1 MSIKKHL
8 HVNELD
14 CPKCAEI
21 IIESLEAFDFIQ
33 EVNINYDTK
42 DIIITSKEELDDE
55 QLNLVLEACL
65 AKGHCEEH
73 TFNHLQD
80 VVTEEY
86 HFEDIDCANC
96 AAKVERALNKDEDII
111 NAKVNF
117 INKKIII
124 THMNNVEVYDVV
136 SKIVGRVEHG
146 ATISKIDDDDDHHDH
161 HHHEHHHDHEEHQCS
176 CEECNHHHH
185 SHDHHH
191 DDFDIVKNKK
201 ISNIIKVILLIIGFS
216 CFLTAHILEQ
226 FDVANTEVLRVV
238 FALVGYVL
246 IGYDIIIKAIMSI
259 IHGDIFNENTL
270 MLIASIGALSISEF
284 FEGTMVLL
292 LYKIGEYFQDKATE
306 NSKNAI
312 KELMEIKVD
321 KVRLSNGIIKNVKDV
336 NIGEIISIRVGER
349 IPLDGVLKTSD
360 TSLDMKTL
368 TGESMPTYVSEGEEI
383 LSGSINLSKVIE
395 VEVTKKDNE
404 STLTKVRKLVEE
416 ANNKKSK
423 TEQFITK
430 FARIYTPVILLI
442 AVIVFLIQFL
452 ILKETIVDTLNNV
465 FTILVISCP
474 CALVISIPLAYFAG
488 IGACSANGILVK
500 GGNYLEAINKAK
512 YFVFDKTGTI
522 TKGNFKVSEVNP
534 LNGLSKDEMIEIIA
548 KAEQYSLHPIAKS
561 IEECYGKPIEDE
573 NLVAEE
579 FSGAGVKVK
588 IEEKVIL
595 VGNENLMNQFNIN
608 FDRSDAI
615 GTILYLAIDNLYYG
629 YIVISDEIKSESSKV
644 INYLNAKNILT
655 VMLTGDKEE
664 VASSVASSVG
674 FSEYK
679 AKLLPEDKYN
689 YLKELIDKKDGKV
702 VYVGDGINDT
712 PSLSIA
718 DVGIAM
724 GGVGSDS
731 AKECA
736 DIVIMNDD
744 LSKINTSMD
753 ISKFTRKIIIENVTF
768 ILLIKVAALLVG
780 SIPSLSLGK
789 FGMIFAIFADVG
801 VCLLAILNVLRIM
814 KFKKHQ
820 K

>member
-42 DIIITSKEELDDE
+42 DIIITSNEELTEE
-55 QLNLVLEACL
+55 QTQMVLKACL
-65 AKGHCEEH
+65 LEGHCADH
-73 TFNHLQD
+73 AFNHLQD

-96 AAKVERALNKDEDII
+96 AAKVERALNKDEDIL

-146 ATISKIDDDDDHHDH
+146 ATISKIEEDNDHDH
-161 HHHEHHHDHEEHQCS
+161 DHDHHEHHHHHHYHHECECDECSIDHDHEH
-176 CEECNHHHH
+176 EELN
-185 SHDHHH
+185 
-191 DDFDIVKNKK
+191 IIKNKK
-201 ISNIIKVILLIIGFS
+201 LKKIIRLILLIIGVI

-226 FDVANTEVLRVV
+226 FDVEGTEIIRIVL
-238 FALVGYVL
+238 ALVGYVF
-246 IGYDIIIKAIMSI
+246 IGYDIIIKAVLSI

-270 MLIASIGALSISEF
+270 MLLASVGALSIKEF

-292 LYKIGEYFQDKATE
+292 LYKIGEFFQDRATE

-312 KELMEIKVD
+312 KQLMEIKVD
-321 KVRLSNGIIKNVKDV
+321 TVMLSNGTVKNVKEV
-336 NIGEIISIRVGER
+336 NVGEIISIRVGER
-349 IPLDGVLKTSD
+349 IPLDGVIKTGD

-395 VEVTKKDNE
+395 VEVTKKDSE

-442 AVIVFLIQFL
+442 AVIVFLVQFL
-452 ILKETIVDTLNNV
+452 IVKEGIVDTLNNV

-500 GGNYLEAINKAK
+500 GGNYLEALNKAK
-512 YFVFDKTGTI
+512 YFAFDKTGTI

-534 LNGLSKDEMIEIIA
+534 LNGMSKDEMIEIVA

-561 IEECYGKPIEDE
+561 IEECYGKPINDE
-573 NLVAEE
+573 NLLAEE
-579 FSGAGVKVK
+579 YSGAGVKVK
-588 IEEKVIL
+588 IDNKVVL
-595 VGNENLMNQFNIN
+595 VGNENLMNQFNIEFN
-608 FDRSDAI
+608 KANGI

-629 YIVISDEIKSESSKV
+629 YIVISDEIKAEAKDV
-644 INYLNAKNILT
+644 ITALNVKGIIT
-655 VMLTGDKEE
+655 IMLTGDKEE
-664 VASSVASSVG
+664 VANNIASKAN
-674 FSEYK
+674 FKEYK

-689 YLKELIDKKDGKV
+689 YLKELKDRKDGNV
-702 VYVGDGINDT
+702 IYVGDGINDAPALT
-712 PSLSIA
+712 LA

-744 LSKINTSMD
+744 LNKINKAMD

-780 SIPSLSLGK
+780 AIPALSLGK

-814 KFKKHQ
+814 KFKKN

>member
-42 DIIITSKEELDDE
+42 DIIITSNEELTEE
-55 QLNLVLEACL
+55 QTQMVLKACL
-65 AKGHCEEH
+65 LEGHCADH
-73 TFNHLQD
+73 AFNHLQD

-96 AAKVERALNKDEDII
+96 AAKVERALNKDEDIL

-146 ATISKIDDDDDHHDH
+146 ATISKIEEDNDHDHGHDH
-161 HHHEHHHDHEEHQCS
+161 HHHHHHHHHHECKCDECSIDHDHEH
-176 CEECNHHHH
+176 EELN
-185 SHDHHH
+185 
-191 DDFDIVKNKK
+191 IIKNKK
-201 ISNIIKVILLIIGFS
+201 LKKIIRLILLIIGVI

-226 FDVANTEVLRVV
+226 FDVEGTEIIRIVL
-238 FALVGYVL
+238 ALVGYVF
-246 IGYDIIIKAIMSI
+246 IGYDIIIKAILSI

-270 MLIASIGALSISEF
+270 MLLASVGALSIKEF

-292 LYKIGEYFQDKATE
+292 LYKIGEFFQDRATE

-312 KELMEIKVD
+312 KQLMEIKVD
-321 KVRLSNGIIKNVKDV
+321 TVMLSNGTVKNVKEV
-336 NIGEIISIRVGER
+336 NVGEIISIRVGER
-349 IPLDGVLKTSD
+349 IPLDGVIKTGD

-395 VEVTKKDNE
+395 VEVTKKDSE

-442 AVIVFLIQFL
+442 AVIVFLVQFL
-452 ILKETIVDTLNNV
+452 IVKESIVDTLNNV

-500 GGNYLEAINKAK
+500 GGNYLEALNKAK
-512 YFVFDKTGTI
+512 YFAFDKTGTI
-522 TKGNFKVSEVNP
+522 TKGNFKVSDVNP
-534 LNGLSKDEMIEIIA
+534 LNGMSKDEMIEIVA
-548 KAEQYSLHPIAKS
+548 NAEQYSLHPIAKS
-561 IEECYGKPIEDE
+561 IEECYGKPINDE
-573 NLVAEE
+573 NLLAEE
-579 FSGAGVKVK
+579 YSGAGVKVK
-588 IEEKVIL
+588 IDNKVVL
-595 VGNENLMNQFNIN
+595 VGNENLMNQFNIEFN
-608 FDRSDAI
+608 KAKAI

-629 YIVISDEIKSESSKV
+629 YIVISDEIKAEAKDV
-644 INYLNAKNILT
+644 ITALNVKEIIT
-655 VMLTGDKEE
+655 IMLTGDKEE
-664 VASSVASSVG
+664 VANNIASKAN
-674 FSEYK
+674 FKEFK
-679 AKLLPEDKYN
+679 AKLLPEDKYI
-689 YLKELIDKKDGKV
+689 YLKELKDRKDGNV
-702 VYVGDGINDT
+702 IYVGDGINDAPALT
-712 PSLSIA
+712 LA

-744 LSKINTSMD
+744 LNKINKAMD

-780 SIPSLSLGK
+780 AIPALSLGK

-814 KFKKHQ
+814 KFKKN

>member
-146 ATISKIDDDDDHHDH
+146 ATISKIDDDNDHHDH
-161 HHHEHHHDHEEHQCS
+161 EVHQCS

-185 SHDHHH
+185 HHHH
-191 DDFDIVKNKK
+191 DHDHDHEHEEINIIKNKK
-201 ISNIIKVILLIIGFS
+201 VSKIIKIILLIIGVL
-216 CFLTAHILEQ
+216 CFLAAHILEQ
-226 FDVANTEVLRVV
+226 FDVDGTEVVRIVL
-238 FALVGYVL
+238 ALAGYVL
-246 IGYDIIIKAIMSI
+246 IGYDIIIKSILSI

-270 MLIASIGALSISEF
+270 MLLASIGALSIREF
-284 FEGTMVLL
+284 FEGTMVIL
-292 LYKIGEYFQDKATE
+292 LYKIGEYFQDRATE

-321 KVRLSNGIIKNVKDV
+321 KVRLSNGIVKNVKDV
-336 NIGEIISIRVGER
+336 NVGEIISIRVGER

-368 TGESMPTYVSEGEEI
+368 TGESMPTFVSEGEEI

-395 VEVTKKDNE
+395 VEVTKKDSE

-423 TEQFITK
+423 TEKFITK

-442 AVIVFLIQFL
+442 AVAVFLIQFL
-452 ILKETIVDTLNNV
+452 IIKEDIVDTLNNV

-500 GGNYLEAINKAK
+500 GGNYLEALNKAK

-534 LNGLSKDEMIEIIA
+534 LNGMSKDEMIEIIA

-573 NLVAEE
+573 SLMAEE
-579 FSGAGVKVK
+579 FSGAGVRVK
-588 IEEKVIL
+588 IDDKVVL
-595 VGNENLMNQFNIN
+595 VGNENLMNQFNIS
-608 FDRSDAI
+608 FTKAESV
-615 GTILYLAIDNLYYG
+615 GTILYLSINDKYHG
-629 YIVISDEIKSESSKV
+629 YIVIKDEIKDESKSV
-644 INYLNAKNILT
+644 ISYLNAKNILT
-655 VMLTGDKEE
+655 VMLTGDKQE
-664 VASSVASSVG
+664 VADSVAKEVG
-674 FSEYK
+674 FSEVK

-689 YLKELIDKKDGKV
+689 YLKELINKKDGNV

-744 LSKINTSMD
+744 LSKINTSID
-753 ISKFTRKIIIENVTF
+753 ISKFTKKIIIENVTF
-768 ILLIKVAALLVG
+768 ILLIKVVALLIG
-780 SIPSLSLGK
+780 AIPALSLGK

>member
-42 DIIITSKEELDDE
+42 DIIITSNEELTEE
-55 QLNLVLEACL
+55 QTQMVLKACL
-65 AKGHCEEH
+65 LEGHCADHE
-73 TFNHLQD
+73 FNHLQD

-96 AAKVERALNKDEDII
+96 AAKVERALNKDEDIL

-146 ATISKIDDDDDHHDH
+146 ATISKIEEDNDHDH
-161 HHHEHHHDHEEHQCS
+161 GHDHHEHHH
-176 CEECNHHHH
+176 HHHH
-185 SHDHHH
+185 HHECECDKCSIDHDHEHEELN
-191 DDFDIVKNKK
+191 IIKNKK
-201 ISNIIKVILLIIGFS
+201 LKKIIRLILLIIGVI

-226 FDVANTEVLRVV
+226 FDVEGTEIIRIVL
-238 FALVGYVL
+238 ALVGYVF
-246 IGYDIIIKAIMSI
+246 IGYDIIIKAVLSI

-270 MLIASIGALSISEF
+270 MLLASVGALSIKEF

-292 LYKIGEYFQDKATE
+292 LYKIGEFFQDRATE

-312 KELMEIKVD
+312 KQLMEIRVD
-321 KVRLSNGIIKNVKDV
+321 TVMLSNGTVKNVKEV
-336 NIGEIISIRVGER
+336 NVGEIISIRVGER
-349 IPLDGVLKTSD
+349 IPLDGVIKTGD

-395 VEVTKKDNE
+395 VEVTKKDSE

-442 AVIVFLIQFL
+442 AVIVFLVQFL
-452 ILKETIVDTLNNV
+452 IVKEGIVDTLNNV

-500 GGNYLEAINKAK
+500 GGNYLEALNKAE
-512 YFVFDKTGTI
+512 YFAFDKTGTI

-534 LNGLSKDEMIEIIA
+534 LNGMSKDEMIEIVA

-561 IEECYGKPIEDE
+561 IEECYGKPINDE
-573 NLVAEE
+573 NLLAEE
-579 FSGAGVKVK
+579 YSGAGVKVK
-588 IEEKVIL
+588 IDNKVVL
-595 VGNENLMNQFNIN
+595 VGNENLMNQFNIEFN
-608 FDRSDAI
+608 KTNAI

-629 YIVISDEIKSESSKV
+629 YIVISDEIKAEAKDV
-644 INYLNAKNILT
+644 ITALNVKEIIT
-655 VMLTGDKEE
+655 IMLTGDKEE
-664 VASSVASSVG
+664 VANNIASKAN
-674 FSEYK
+674 FKEYK

-689 YLKELIDKKDGKV
+689 YLKELKDKKDGNV
-702 VYVGDGINDT
+702 IYVGDGINDAPALT
-712 PSLSIA
+712 LA

-744 LSKINTSMD
+744 LNKINKAMD

-780 SIPSLSLGK
+780 AIPALSLGK

-814 KFKKHQ
+814 KFKKN

>member
-21 IIESLEAFDFIQ
+21 IIENLEAFDFIQ

-42 DIIITSKEELDDE
+42 DIIITSSEELNDE
-55 QLNLVLEACL
+55 ETQMILKACL
-65 AKGHCEEH
+65 LEGHCADH
-73 TFNHLQD
+73 SFNHLQD

-146 ATISKIDDDDDHHDH
+146 ATISKIDEDNDHGHGHEHHH
-161 HHHEHHHDHEEHQCS
+161 HHHECDCDECSVEHDHGHEHEEL
-176 CEECNHHHH
+176 N
-185 SHDHHH
+185 
-191 DDFDIVKNKK
+191 IIKNKK
-201 ISNIIKVILLIIGFS
+201 LKKAIRLVLLIIGVI
-216 CFLTAHILEQ
+216 CFITAHILEQ
-226 FDVANTEVLRVV
+226 FDIEGTEVLRIVL
-238 FALVGYVL
+238 ALVGYIF
-246 IGYDIIIKAIMSI
+246 IGYDIIIKAILSI

-270 MLIASIGALSISEF
+270 MLLASVGALSIKEF

-292 LYKIGEYFQDKATE
+292 LYKIGEFFQDKATE

-312 KELMEIKVD
+312 KQLMEIKVD
-321 KVRLSNGIIKNVKDV
+321 TVMLSNGVVKNVKEV
-336 NIGEIISIRVGER
+336 NVGEIISIRVGER
-349 IPLDGVLKTSD
+349 IPLDGVIKTGD

-395 VEVTKKDNE
+395 VEVTKKDSE

-442 AVIVFLIQFL
+442 AIIVFLVQFL
-452 ILKETIVDTLNNV
+452 IVKENIVDTLNNV

-500 GGNYLEAINKAK
+500 GGNYLEALNKAK
-512 YFVFDKTGTI
+512 YFAFDKTGTI

-534 LNGLSKDEMIEIIA
+534 LNGMSKDEMIEIVA

-561 IEECYGKPIEDE
+561 IEECYGKPLKDE
-573 NLVAEE
+573 NLLAEE

-588 IEEKVIL
+588 IENKVVL
-595 VGNENLMNQFNIN
+595 VGNENLMNQFNIEFN
-608 FDRSDAI
+608 KANAV

-629 YIVISDEIKSESSKV
+629 YIVISDEIKPESKDV
-644 INYLNAKNILT
+644 ITALNVKGIIT
-655 VMLTGDKEE
+655 IMLTGDKEE
-664 VASSVASSVG
+664 VAENIAGKAS
-674 FSEYK
+674 FKEFK
-679 AKLLPEDKYN
+679 AKLLPEAKYN
-689 YLKELIDKKDGKV
+689 YLKELKENADGKV
-702 VYVGDGINDT
+702 IYVGDGINDA
-712 PSLSIA
+712 PSLTLA

-744 LSKINTSMD
+744 LNKINRAMD

-780 SIPSLSLGK
+780 AIPALSLGK

-814 KFKKHQ
+814 KFKKH

>member
-21 IIESLEAFDFIQ
+21 IIENLEAFDFIQ

-42 DIIITSKEELDDE
+42 DIIITSSEELNDE
-55 QLNLVLEACL
+55 ETQMILKACL
-65 AKGHCEEH
+65 LEGHCADH
-73 TFNHLQD
+73 SFNHLQD

-146 ATISKIDDDDDHHDH
+146 ATISKIDEDNDHGHGHEHHH
-161 HHHEHHHDHEEHQCS
+161 HHHECDCDECSVEHDHGHEHEEL
-176 CEECNHHHH
+176 N
-185 SHDHHH
+185 
-191 DDFDIVKNKK
+191 IIKNKK
-201 ISNIIKVILLIIGFS
+201 LKKAIRLVLLIIGVI
-216 CFLTAHILEQ
+216 CFITAHILEQ
-226 FDVANTEVLRVV
+226 FDIEGTEVLRIVL
-238 FALVGYVL
+238 ALVGYIF
-246 IGYDIIIKAIMSI
+246 IGYDIIIKAILSI

-270 MLIASIGALSISEF
+270 MLLASVGALSIKEF

-292 LYKIGEYFQDKATE
+292 LYKIGEFFQDKATE

-312 KELMEIKVD
+312 KQLMEIKVD
-321 KVRLSNGIIKNVKDV
+321 TVMLSNGVVKNVKEV
-336 NIGEIISIRVGER
+336 NVGEIISIRVGER
-349 IPLDGVLKTSD
+349 IPLDGVIKTGD

-395 VEVTKKDNE
+395 VEVTKKDSE

-442 AVIVFLIQFL
+442 AIIVFLVQFL
-452 ILKETIVDTLNNV
+452 IVKENIVDTLNNV

-500 GGNYLEAINKAK
+500 GGNYLEALNKAK
-512 YFVFDKTGTI
+512 YFAFDKTGTI

-534 LNGLSKDEMIEIIA
+534 LNGMSKDEMIEIVA

-561 IEECYGKPIEDE
+561 IEECYGKPLKDE
-573 NLVAEE
+573 NLLAEE

-588 IEEKVIL
+588 IENKVVL
-595 VGNENLMNQFNIN
+595 VGNENLMNQFNIEFN
-608 FDRSDAI
+608 KANAV

-629 YIVISDEIKSESSKV
+629 YIVISDEIKAESKNV
-644 INYLNAKNILT
+644 ITALNAKDIIT
-655 VMLTGDKEE
+655 IMLTGDKEE
-664 VASSVASSVG
+664 VAKKIASEAN
-674 FSEYK
+674 FKEFK

-689 YLKELIDKKDGKV
+689 YLKELKNNADGKV
-702 VYVGDGINDT
+702 IYVGDGINDA
-712 PSLSIA
+712 PSLTLA

-744 LSKINTSMD
+744 LNKINKAID

-780 SIPSLSLGK
+780 AIPALSLGK

-814 KFKKHQ
+814 KFKKH

>member
-21 IIESLEAFDFIQ
+21 IIENLEAFDFIQ

-42 DIIITSKEELDDE
+42 DIIITSNEELNE
-55 QLNLVLEACL
+55 EETQMILKACL
-65 AKGHCEEH
+65 LEGHCADH
-73 TFNHLQD
+73 SFNHLQD

-146 ATISKIDDDDDHHDH
+146 ATISKIDEDDDHDHEHHPHH
-161 HHHEHHHDHEEHQCS
+161 HHHECGCDECSMDHDHEH
-176 CEECNHHHH
+176 EELN
-185 SHDHHH
+185 
-191 DDFDIVKNKK
+191 IIKNKK
-201 ISNIIKVILLIIGFS
+201 LKKIIRLILLIIGVI

-226 FDVANTEVLRVV
+226 FDVEGTEVLRIVL
-238 FALVGYVL
+238 ALIGYVF
-246 IGYDIIIKAIMSI
+246 IGYDIIIKAILSI

-270 MLIASIGALSISEF
+270 MLLASVGALSIKEF

-292 LYKIGEYFQDKATE
+292 LYKIGEFFQDKATE

-312 KELMEIKVD
+312 KQLMEIKVD
-321 KVRLSNGIIKNVKDV
+321 TVMLSNGVVKNVKEV
-336 NIGEIISIRVGER
+336 NVGEIISIRVGER
-349 IPLDGVLKTSD
+349 IPLDGVVKTGD

-395 VEVTKKDNE
+395 VEVTKKDSE

-442 AVIVFLIQFL
+442 AVVIFLVQFL
-452 ILKETIVDTLNNV
+452 IVKENIVDTLNNV

-500 GGNYLEAINKAK
+500 GGNYLEALNKAK
-512 YFVFDKTGTI
+512 YFAFDKTGTI

-534 LNGLSKDEMIEIIA
+534 LNGMSKDEMIEIVA

-561 IEECYGKPIEDE
+561 IEECYGKPLEDE
-573 NLVAEE
+573 NLLAEE
-579 FSGAGVKVK
+579 YSGAGIKVK
-588 IEEKVIL
+588 IDYKVVL
-595 VGNENLMNQFNIN
+595 VGNENLMNQFNIE
-608 FDRSDAI
+608 FSKADAI

-629 YIVISDEIKSESSKV
+629 YIVISDEIKPESKDV
-644 INYLNAKNILT
+644 ITALNVKGIIT
-655 VMLTGDKEE
+655 IMLTGDKEE
-664 VASSVASSVG
+664 VAENIAGKAS
-674 FSEYK
+674 FKEFK
-679 AKLLPEDKYN
+679 AKLLPEAKYN
-689 YLKELIDKKDGKV
+689 YLKELKENADGKV
-702 VYVGDGINDT
+702 IYVGDGINDA
-712 PSLSIA
+712 PSLTLA

-744 LSKINTSMD
+744 LNKINRAMD

-780 SIPSLSLGK
+780 AIPALSLGK

-814 KFKKHQ
+814 KFKKH

>member
-21 IIESLEAFDFIQ
+21 IIENLEAFDFIQ

-42 DIIITSKEELDDE
+42 DIIITSSEELNDE
-55 QLNLVLEACL
+55 ETQMILKACL
-65 AKGHCEEH
+65 LEGHCADH
-73 TFNHLQD
+73 SFNHLQD

-146 ATISKIDDDDDHHDH
+146 ATISKIDEDNDHDH
-161 HHHEHHHDHEEHQCS
+161 EHGHHEHHH
-176 CEECNHHHH
+176 HHHH
-185 SHDHHH
+185 HECGCDECSVEHDHGHEH
-191 DDFDIVKNKK
+191 EELNIIKNKK
-201 ISNIIKVILLIIGFS
+201 LKKVIRLVLLIIGVI
-216 CFLTAHILEQ
+216 CFITAHILEQ
-226 FDVANTEVLRVV
+226 FDVDGTEVLRIVL
-238 FALVGYVL
+238 ALAGYVF
-246 IGYDIIIKAIMSI
+246 IGYDIIIKAILSI

-270 MLIASIGALSISEF
+270 MLLASVGALSIKEF

-292 LYKIGEYFQDKATE
+292 LYKIGEFFQDKATE

-312 KELMEIKVD
+312 KQLMEIKVD
-321 KVRLSNGIIKNVKDV
+321 TVMLSNGVVKNVKEV
-336 NIGEIISIRVGER
+336 NVGEIISIRVGER
-349 IPLDGVLKTSD
+349 IPLDGVIKTGD

-395 VEVTKKDNE
+395 VEVTKKDSE

-442 AVIVFLIQFL
+442 AIIVFLVQFL
-452 ILKETIVDTLNNV
+452 IVKENIVDTLNNV

-500 GGNYLEAINKAK
+500 GGNYLEALNKAK
-512 YFVFDKTGTI
+512 YFAFDKTGTI

-534 LNGLSKDEMIEIIA
+534 LNGMSKDEMIEIVA

-561 IEECYGKPIEDE
+561 IEECYGKPLEDE
-573 NLVAEE
+573 NLLAEE

-588 IEEKVIL
+588 IENKVVL
-595 VGNENLMNQFNIN
+595 VGNENLMNQFNIEFN
-608 FDRSDAI
+608 KTNAV

-629 YIVISDEIKSESSKV
+629 YIVISDEIKPESKDV
-644 INYLNAKNILT
+644 ITALNVKGIIT
-655 VMLTGDKEE
+655 IMLTGDKEE
-664 VASSVASSVG
+664 VAENIAGKAS
-674 FSEYK
+674 FKEFK

-689 YLKELIDKKDGKV
+689 YLKELKENADGKV
-702 VYVGDGINDT
+702 IYVGDGINDA
-712 PSLSIA
+712 PSLTLA

-744 LSKINTSMD
+744 LNKINRAMD

-780 SIPSLSLGK
+780 AIPALSLGK

-814 KFKKHQ
+814 KFKKH

>member
-42 DIIITSKEELDDE
+42 DIIITSNEELTEE
-55 QLNLVLEACL
+55 QTQMVLKACL
-65 AKGHCEEH
+65 LEGHCADH
-73 TFNHLQD
+73 AFNHLQD

-96 AAKVERALNKDEDII
+96 AAKVERALNKDEDIL

-146 ATISKIDDDDDHHDH
+146 ATISKIEEDNDHDHGHDH
-161 HHHEHHHDHEEHQCS
+161 HHHHHHHHHHECKCDECSIDHDHEH
-176 CEECNHHHH
+176 EELN
-185 SHDHHH
+185 
-191 DDFDIVKNKK
+191 IIKNKK
-201 ISNIIKVILLIIGFS
+201 LKKIIRLILLIIGVI

-226 FDVANTEVLRVV
+226 FDVEGTEIIRIVL
-238 FALVGYVL
+238 ALVGYVF
-246 IGYDIIIKAIMSI
+246 IGYDIIIKAILSI

-270 MLIASIGALSISEF
+270 MLLASVGALSIKEF

-292 LYKIGEYFQDKATE
+292 LYKIGEFFQDRATE

-312 KELMEIKVD
+312 KQLMEIKVNT
-321 KVRLSNGIIKNVKDV
+321 VMLSNGTVKNVKEV
-336 NIGEIISIRVGER
+336 NVGEIISIRVGER
-349 IPLDGVLKTSD
+349 IPLDGVIKTGD

-395 VEVTKKDNE
+395 VEVTKKDSE

-442 AVIVFLIQFL
+442 AVIVFLVQFL
-452 ILKETIVDTLNNV
+452 IVKESIVDTLNNV

-500 GGNYLEAINKAK
+500 GGNYLEALNKAK
-512 YFVFDKTGTI
+512 YFAFDKTGTI
-522 TKGNFKVSEVNP
+522 TKGNFKVSDVNP
-534 LNGLSKDEMIEIIA
+534 LNGMSKDEMIEIVA
-548 KAEQYSLHPIAKS
+548 NAEQYSLHPIAKS
-561 IEECYGKPIEDE
+561 IEECYGKPINDE
-573 NLVAEE
+573 NLLAEE
-579 FSGAGVKVK
+579 YSGAGVKVK
-588 IEEKVIL
+588 IDNKVVL
-595 VGNENLMNQFNIN
+595 VGNENLMNQFNIEFN
-608 FDRSDAI
+608 KAKAI

-629 YIVISDEIKSESSKV
+629 YIVISDEIKAEAKDV
-644 INYLNAKNILT
+644 ITALNVKEIIT
-655 VMLTGDKEE
+655 IMLTGDKEE
-664 VASSVASSVG
+664 VANNIASKAN
-674 FSEYK
+674 FKEFK
-679 AKLLPEDKYN
+679 AKLLPEDKYI
-689 YLKELIDKKDGKV
+689 YLKELKERKDGNV
-702 VYVGDGINDT
+702 IYVGDGINDAPALT
-712 PSLSIA
+712 LA

-744 LSKINTSMD
+744 LNKINKAMD

-780 SIPSLSLGK
+780 AIPALSLGK

-814 KFKKHQ
+814 KFKKN

>member
-21 IIESLEAFDFIQ
+21 IIENLEAFDFIQ

-42 DIIITSKEELDDE
+42 DIIITSNEELNE
-55 QLNLVLEACL
+55 EETQMILKACL
-65 AKGHCEEH
+65 LEGHCADH
-73 TFNHLQD
+73 SFNHLQD

-146 ATISKIDDDDDHHDH
+146 ATISKIDGDDDHDH
-161 HHHEHHHDHEEHQCS
+161 EHCHHEHHH
-176 CEECNHHHH
+176 HHHH
-185 SHDHHH
+185 HECECDECSIDHDHEH
-191 DDFDIVKNKK
+191 DELNIIKNKK
-201 ISNIIKVILLIIGFS
+201 LKKIIRLILLIIGVI

-226 FDVANTEVLRVV
+226 FDVEGTEVLRIVL
-238 FALVGYVL
+238 ALVGYVF
-246 IGYDIIIKAIMSI
+246 IGYDIIIKAILSI

-270 MLIASIGALSISEF
+270 MLLASVGALSIKEF

-292 LYKIGEYFQDKATE
+292 LYKIGEFFQDKATE

-312 KELMEIKVD
+312 KQLMEIKVD
-321 KVRLSNGIIKNVKDV
+321 TVMLSNGVVKNVKEV
-336 NIGEIISIRVGER
+336 NVGEIISIRVGER
-349 IPLDGVLKTSD
+349 IPLDGVVKTGD

-442 AVIVFLIQFL
+442 AVVVFLVQFL
-452 ILKETIVDTLNNV
+452 IVKENIVDTLNNV

-500 GGNYLEAINKAK
+500 GGNYLEALNKAK
-512 YFVFDKTGTI
+512 YFAFDKTGTI

-534 LNGLSKDEMIEIIA
+534 LNGMSKDEMIEIVA

-561 IEECYGKPIEDE
+561 IEECYGKPLEDE
-573 NLVAEE
+573 NLLAEE
-579 FSGAGVKVK
+579 YSGAGIKVK
-588 IEEKVIL
+588 IDNKVVL
-595 VGNENLMNQFNIN
+595 VGNENLMNQFNIEFN
-608 FDRSDAI
+608 KANAV

-629 YIVISDEIKSESSKV
+629 YIVISDEIKAESKDV
-644 INYLNAKNILT
+644 IAALNVKGIIT
-655 VMLTGDKEE
+655 IMLTGDKEE
-664 VASSVASSVG
+664 VAKKIASEAN
-674 FSEYK
+674 FKEFK

-689 YLKELIDKKDGKV
+689 YLKELKNNADGKV
-702 VYVGDGINDT
+702 IYVGDGINDA
-712 PSLSIA
+712 PSLTLA

-744 LSKINTSMD
+744 LNKINKAID

-780 SIPSLSLGK
+780 AIPALSLGK

-814 KFKKHQ
+814 KFKKH

>member
-21 IIESLEAFDFIQ
+21 IIENLEAFDFIQ

-42 DIIITSKEELDDE
+42 DIIITSNEELNE
-55 QLNLVLEACL
+55 EETQMILKACL
-65 AKGHCEEH
+65 LEGHCADH
-73 TFNHLQD
+73 SFNHLQD

-146 ATISKIDDDDDHHDH
+146 ATISKIDEDDDHDHEHHPHH
-161 HHHEHHHDHEEHQCS
+161 HHHECGCDECSMDHDHEH
-176 CEECNHHHH
+176 EELN
-185 SHDHHH
+185 
-191 DDFDIVKNKK
+191 IIKNKK
-201 ISNIIKVILLIIGFS
+201 LKKIIRLILLIIGVI

-226 FDVANTEVLRVV
+226 FDVEGTEVLRIVL
-238 FALVGYVL
+238 ALIGYVF
-246 IGYDIIIKAIMSI
+246 IGYDIIIKAILSI

-270 MLIASIGALSISEF
+270 MLLASVGALSIKEF

-292 LYKIGEYFQDKATE
+292 LYKIGEFFQDKATE

-312 KELMEIKVD
+312 KQLMEIKVD
-321 KVRLSNGIIKNVKDV
+321 TVMLSNGIVKNVKEV
-336 NIGEIISIRVGER
+336 NVGEIISIRVGER
-349 IPLDGVLKTSD
+349 IPLDGVVKTGD

-368 TGESMPTYVSEGEEI
+368 TGESVPTYVSEGEEI

-395 VEVTKKDNE
+395 VEVTKKDSE

-442 AVIVFLIQFL
+442 AVVIFLVQFL
-452 ILKETIVDTLNNV
+452 IVKENIVDTLNNV

-500 GGNYLEAINKAK
+500 GGNYLEALNKAK
-512 YFVFDKTGTI
+512 YFAFDKTGTI

-534 LNGLSKDEMIEIIA
+534 LNGMSKDEMIEIVA

-561 IEECYGKPIEDE
+561 IEECYGKPLEDE
-573 NLVAEE
+573 NLLAEE
-579 FSGAGVKVK
+579 YSGAGIKVK
-588 IEEKVIL
+588 IDYKVVL
-595 VGNENLMNQFNIN
+595 VGNENLMNQFNIEFN
-608 FDRSDAI
+608 KANAV

-629 YIVISDEIKSESSKV
+629 YIVISDEIKAESKNV
-644 INYLNAKNILT
+644 ITALNAKDIIT
-655 VMLTGDKEE
+655 IMLTGDKEE
-664 VASSVASSVG
+664 VAKKIASEAN
-674 FSEYK
+674 FKEFK

-689 YLKELIDKKDGKV
+689 YLKELKNNADGKV
-702 VYVGDGINDT
+702 IYVGDGINDA
-712 PSLSIA
+712 PSLTLA

-744 LSKINTSMD
+744 LNKINKAID

-780 SIPSLSLGK
+780 AIPALSLGK

-814 KFKKHQ
+814 KFKKH